1 MTISQDFAAHVDSL
15 TAAAVERDKQIHQNT
30 LHTEALFLNQLEE
43 ARKREALEARIA
55 ALEAGTEPP
64 PEPDPEPWPDP
75 DPEPTPDPEPVPD
88 GTLPVQFPAYG
99 FDGDKWPLYNDA
111 PGQFAYLKSTWPVL
125 ESLGFPTPNTV
136 DTPYR
141 DGDES
146 GLVADS
152 QNVFKA
158 ADSGRTI
165 SGKILTGAYFKG
177 ANDMTFERCIFRPG
191 RGWDQVIYGYYN
203 TRNITFRNCWFDGAT
218 NLGVGSGKYLTG
230 IVAGLRVENCVG
242 MMHGGDCID
251 LHDGT
256 VITGNYLHTI
266 RAGTDPYK
274 TADSHSDV
282 LQSGGAS
289 LGWWYR
295 ISGNALLGLN
305 AKQGGGM
312 NSVFQ
317 QRELHQNG
325 VEWRATHNA
334 EFTYNF
340 VGGAIAGPVRITG
353 TNTNLSG
360 NVFGPLSW
368 QQFNG
373 GFISGSH
380 GDPCSSFA
388 TEPNLRAET
397 GEVVPLP
404 Y

>member
-1 MTISQDFAAHVDSL
+1 MTVPQDFAAHIDGL
-15 TAAAVERDKQIHQNT
+15 TADAVERDQQVHQNT
-30 LHTEALFLNQLEE
+30 LQIEQLFLSQLDE
-43 ARKREALEARIA
+43 ASKREALEARVA
-55 ALEAGTEPP
+55 ALEAGVEPP
-64 PEPDPEPWPDP
+64 PEPDPDPWPDP
-75 DPEPTPDPEPVPD
+75 DPDPTPDPDPVPP
-88 GTLPVQFPAYG
+88 GTIPVQFPAYG
-99 FDGDKWPLYNDA
+99 WTEADNWYNNE
-111 PGQFAYLKSTWPVL
+111 PKQFAYLKSTWPVL

-136 DTPYR
+136 ESPY
-141 DGDES
+141 GES
-146 GLVADS
+146 RPNDP

-165 SGKILTGAYFKG
+165 SGVTINGAYFKG
-177 ANDMTFERCIFRPG
+177 ANDMVFEDCIIRG
-191 RGWDQVIYGYYN
+191 SRGWDQVVYGYYN
-203 TRNITFRNCWFDGAT
+203 TRNITFRNCYFDGAT
-218 NLGVGSGKYLTG
+218 NLGVGSGKFLTG

-266 RAGTDPYK
+266 RAGTDPIK

-289 LGWWYR
+289 LGWWYK
-295 ISGNALLGLN
+295 ISGNTLVGLN
-305 AKQGGGM
+305 SKTGGGM

-317 QRELHQNG
+317 QRELHAH
-325 VEWRATHNA
+325 VEWRATENA

-340 VGGAIAGPVRITG
+340 VGGSIAGPVRVTG
-353 TNTNLSG
+353 WNTNLSG
-360 NVFGPLSW
+360 NVFGPYDW

-373 GFISGSH
+373 GFVSGSM

-388 TEPNLRAET
+388 NEPNLRAET